1 MTVLL
6 SMPFFNIKNIYYGM
20 RETIMV
26 KVVRK
31 ETKSSNDEERKEKT
45 TNRSLKKKKEG
56 KII

>member
-1 MTVLL
+1 
-6 SMPFFNIKNIYYGM
+6 MPFFNIKNIYYGM